1 MRLDQ
6 YLVKEQKFDTRNR
19 AQEAIK
25 DGIIS
30 VNGKTIR
37 KPSFDVDET
46 DDVQVLET
54 MRYVSRS
61 GEKLAGA
68 LEKFQLDVNG
78 LVALDIG
85 ASTGGFTDCLLQHGA
100 KFVYALDVGQD
111 QLVASLRNR
120 ADVECRE
127 QVNCRYLEKSDFDQ
141 PIELV
146 VMDVSFI
153 SCTKLMESISK
164 VLLENH
170 GCIIL
175 IKPQFEVGKQHLS
188 KHGIV
193 TNQNEVFKSIQEC
206 IDTANVYSLVLKDIM
221 YSSVKGKEGN
231 QEFLAYFIKCEGQ
244 SHLDW
249 KAKLKQR

>member
-6 YLVKEQKFDTRNR
+6 YLVQQQLFETRNR

-25 DGIIS
+25 DGLITI
-30 VNGKTIR
+30 NGKQIV
-37 KPSFDVDET
+37 KPGYQVSEHDEIQMIQT
-46 DDVQVLET
+46 T
-54 MRYVSRS
+54 RYVSRS

-68 LEKFQLDVNG
+68 LQQFQIDVSN

-85 ASTGGFTDCLLQHGA
+85 ASTGGFTDCLLQYGA
-100 KFVYALDVGQD
+100 KYVYAVDVGQD
-111 QLVASLRNR
+111 QLVPSLRNR
-120 ADVECRE
+120 VDVECRE
-127 QVNCRYLEKSDFDQ
+127 QVNCRYLEKEDFEK

-164 VLLENH
+164 VLLDKH

-175 IKPQFEVGKQHLS
+175 IKPQFEVGKQYLS

-193 TNQNEVFKSIQEC
+193 TNQNEVWKSIQFC
-206 IDTANVYSLVLKDIM
+206 IDTAKGYQLELQDIM

-231 QEFLAYFIKCEGQ
+231 QEFLAYFIKCGAHLQ
-244 SHLDW
+244 LDW
-249 KAKLKQR
+249 KQKLKQR